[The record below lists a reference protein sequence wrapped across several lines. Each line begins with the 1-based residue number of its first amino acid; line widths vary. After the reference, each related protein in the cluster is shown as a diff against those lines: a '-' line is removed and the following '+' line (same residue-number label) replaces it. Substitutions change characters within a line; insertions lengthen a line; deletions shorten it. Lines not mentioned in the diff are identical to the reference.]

1 MLISDILGLLIIA
14 IMGFIGFIIGK
25 YVSERVILPILIEKA
40 TKEIEKNPEW
50 IVSRLNERYY
60 GFSDI
65 DIITVEGPIDTLPRF
80 RLSKKKKDEG
90 KLELLI
96 SNNTSIDE
104 IDEIA
109 KLALH
114 GKIYICYNI
123 TTPNKPAYWLS
134 ILLYLLDGGDI
145 EIKEKDKK
153 PIDVFYKI

>member
-1 MLISDILGLLIIA
+1 MLISDILGLLIIT

-25 YVSERVILPILIEKA
+25 YVSERIILPILIEKA
-40 TKEIEKNPEW
+40 TKEIEKNPKW
-50 IVSRLNERYY
+50 IVSRLNEKYY

-65 DIITVEGPIDTLPRF
+65 DIITVESPTDTLPRF
-80 RLSKKKKDEG
+80 RLNNKKKKDEE

-96 SNNTSIDE
+96 SDDTSIDE

-114 GKIYICYNI
+114 GKIYIYYNI
-123 TTPNKPAYWLS
+123 TAPDKPAYWLS

-145 EIKEKDKK
+145 EIMEKRQETN
-153 PIDVFYKI
+153 